1 MLARSFCIACL
12 AGAFALWPGVAS
24 AQGAPAEVTETVISP
39 DVVAIRGRSENMV
52 AMRTDAGLV
61 VVDSLIS
68 PLHARLARERLA
80 ARFPRQPV
88 RYLISTHYHP
98 DHNFG
103 AQEYPEAIL
112 VAHAQNAAR
121 APATQALAD
130 EYLRAPGELE
140 RLRKRIDSGEAPG
153 ESLAADLALWETR
166 LARYAGFQLREPD
179 LTITGG
185 VTIALGGKTIEI
197 RHPGPGHTDGD
208 LVVHFVEDRVLATG
222 DRVFNHVVPV
232 IDLEG
237 GVDLAGWSG
246 SLRSRFGLGS
256 REFTVVPGHGAVGR
270 TELLEEQARYL
281 DDLRQAVEMA
291 RKNGWT
297 LEAAKAQ
304 FQMPAYSDYEPTFGG
319 HVGAFEAAWR
329 LAEGL

>member
-1 MLARSFCIACL
+1 MLAGPLCIAL
-12 AGAFALWPGVAS
+12 LAS
-24 AQGAPAEVTETVISP
+24 AAALAEVTETVISP

-52 AMRTDAGLV
+52 AVRTDAGLV

-80 ARFPRQPV
+80 ARFPGQPV
-88 RYLISTHYHP
+88 RYLISTHYHL

-112 VAHAQNAAR
+112 IAHAQNAAR

-130 EYLRAPGELE
+130 EFLRAPGELE
-140 RLRKRIDSGEAPG
+140 RLRARIGSGEADR
-153 ESLAADLALWETR
+153 ESLAADLSRWETR
-166 LARYAGFQLREPD
+166 LARYAGFQLRPAD
-179 LTITGG
+179 LAITGG
-185 VTIALGGKTIEI
+185 VTITLGGKTIEI

-237 GVDLAGWSG
+237 GVDLAGWTA
-246 SLRSRFGLGS
+246 SLRNRFGFEA
-256 REFTVVPGHGAVGR
+256 RDVTVVPGHGAVGGP
-270 TELLEEQARYL
+270 ELLDEQNPGSGCPLTRTMSPHSATTRAVSRLPGGCWKASEYEITPCL
-281 DDLRQAVEMA
+281 D
-291 RKNGWT
+291 
-297 LEAAKAQ
+297 
-304 FQMPAYSDYEPTFGG
+304 
-319 HVGAFEAAWR
+319 
-329 LAEGL
+329 